1 LSRSTLDGSGPD
13 IGMHH
18 KIKLDFA
25 DAKCPQYINAGAK
38 GLMPMVLTM
47 GLRRSLA
54 LDANAEALVSDG
66 ARLTR
71 RGMVDRVA
79 RLASVL
85 RNLGMRDDDRV
96 AMLAPNGQQYIE
108 FYFGVLWGGGIVV
121 PVNSRFA
128 LAEMIEQVR
137 DAEPFALIVD
147 KTFAEMGEALAQS
160 VPSIKALMVVGETG
174 ASSRNVQS
182 VNYEDALQSVE
193 PMPDALRGE
202 DDIACL
208 FYTGGTT
215 GRSKGVMLSH
225 GNLWA
230 NAMATIAHLGLDD
243 SLVHLHS
250 GPLFHL
256 GAGGRVY
263 ATAVAGGKHVVMSR
277 FTPEQALSTIAR
289 ERVTVATFVPTML
302 AMLLQLSDIHTYDL
316 SSLRLI
322 TYGAS
327 PMPETVLQECLRR
340 LPHVRFAQSYGMTEL
355 SPVATMLGAEHHTL
369 NAPPGR
375 LRSVG
380 RPVYS
385 AEVRIVDPNDR
396 ELPRGEIGEIIVR
409 GPIVMQGY
417 WRKPELTAQTLRGGW
432 MHTGD
437 SGYFDDDGFL
447 FIADRIKDMIIS
459 GGENIY
465 SIEVENAISSHPD
478 VAQCAVIGI
487 PDPRWGEAVHAIVV
501 ARMGADGLTAESII
515 AHCRPIIASYKCPRS
530 VDLRR
535 KLLPQSSVNKIDK
548 VALRE
553 PFWRNRSR
561 QVN

>member
-1 LSRSTLDGSGPD
+1 MT
-13 IGMHH
+13 
-18 KIKLDFA
+18 
-25 DAKCPQYINAGAK
+25 
-38 GLMPMVLTM
+38 LTM

-54 LDANAEALVSDG
+54 LDANAEALVSEE

-71 RGMVDRVA
+71 REMVDRVA
-79 RLASVL
+79 RLAAAL
-85 RNLGMRDDDRV
+85 LDLGMQDGDRV
-96 AMLAPNGQQYIE
+96 AMLAPNGQRYVE

-128 LAEMIEQVR
+128 LTEMIEQVR
-137 DAEPFALIVD
+137 DAEPVVLIVEGAFVD
-147 KTFAEMGEALAQS
+147 IGEELARS
-160 VPSIKALMVVGETG
+160 VPSIKALLIAGKADASRHDARSVG
-174 ASSRNVQS
+174 
-182 VNYEDALQSVE
+182 YEDALHAAK
-193 PMPDALRGE
+193 PAPDAMRRE

-230 NAMATIAHLGLDD
+230 NAMATIAHLHLDD

-263 ATAVAGGKHVVMSR
+263 ATAVAGGKHVVISR

-289 ERVTVATFVPTML
+289 EKVTVATFVPTML
-302 AMLLQLSDIHTYDL
+302 SMLLQLPDLERYDL

-327 PMPETVLQECLRR
+327 PMPEAVLRECMRR
-340 LPHVRFAQSYGMTEL
+340 LPHMRFAQSYGMTEL
-355 SPVATMLGAEHHTL
+355 SPVATMLGTEQHTL

-375 LRSVG
+375 LRSAG

-385 AEVRIVDPNDR
+385 AEVRIVDPSDNDV
-396 ELPRGEIGEIIVR
+396 PRGQVGEIVVR
-409 GPIVMQGY
+409 GPIVMKGY
-417 WRKPELTAQTLRGGW
+417 WRQPELTAQTLRGGW

-437 SGYFDDDGFL
+437 SGYFDDEGFL
-447 FIADRIKDMIIS
+447 FIADRIKYMIIS

-465 SIEVENAISSHPD
+465 SIEVENAICSHPD
-478 VAQCAVIGI
+478 VSQCAVIGI
-487 PDPRWGEAVHAIVV
+487 PDQRWGEAVHAIVV
-501 ARMGADGLTAESII
+501 PRAGVATLSAESIVM
-515 AHCRPIIASYKCPRS
+515 HCRTLIAGYKCPRS
-530 VDLRR
+530 IDLRDEP
-535 KLLPQSSVNKIDK
+535 LALSSVNKVDK
-548 VALRE
+548 AVLRE
-553 PFWRNRSR
+553 PFWKDRTR

>member
-1 LSRSTLDGSGPD
+1 
-13 IGMHH
+13 M
-18 KIKLDFA
+18 
-25 DAKCPQYINAGAK
+25 DAG
-38 GLMPMVLTM
+38 
-47 GLRRSLA
+47 
-54 LDANAEALVSDG
+54 AEALVSDE

-71 RGMVDRVA
+71 HEMVDRVA
-79 RLASVL
+79 RLAAVL
-85 RNLGMRDDDRV
+85 RDLGMQEGDRV
-96 AMLAPNGQQYIE
+96 AMLAPNSHRYIE

-137 DAEPFALIVD
+137 DAEPVALIVD
-147 KTFAEMGEALAQS
+147 DTFVDMGAELANS
-160 VPSIKALMVVGETG
+160 VQSIKALIITG
-174 ASSRNVQS
+174 KADASRCS
-182 VNYEDALQSVE
+182 VRSISYEDALQAMK
-193 PMPDALRGE
+193 PAPDAMRRD

-230 NAMATIAHLGLDD
+230 NAMATIAHLGLND

-263 ATAVAGGKHVVMSR
+263 ATAVAGGKHVVLAR

-302 AMLLQLSDIHTYDL
+302 TMLLQLPDLQTYDL

-327 PMPETVLQECLRR
+327 PMPEAVLQECLRR

-355 SPVATMLGAEHHTL
+355 SPVATMLGAEDHRL
-369 NAPPGR
+369 DAPPGR
-375 LRSVG
+375 LRSAG

-385 AEVRIVDPNDR
+385 AEVRIVDADDR

-409 GPIVMQGY
+409 GPIVMKGY
-417 WRKPELTAQTLRGGW
+417 WRKSELTAQTLRGGW

-447 FIADRIKDMIIS
+447 FIADRMKDMIIS
-459 GGENIY
+459 GGENVY
-465 SIEVENAISSHPD
+465 SIEVENAIRSHPD
-478 VAQCAVIGI
+478 VAECAVIGI

-501 ARMGADGLTAESII
+501 PRAGSDSLTSETII
-515 AHCRPIIASYKCPRS
+515 AHCRPLIAGYKCPRS
-530 VDLRR
+530 IDILEEP
-535 KLLPQSSVNKIDK
+535 LPQSSVNKIDK
-548 VALRE
+548 AALRE
-553 PFWRNRSR
+553 PFWRNLAR

>member
-1 LSRSTLDGSGPD
+1 
-13 IGMHH
+13 
-18 KIKLDFA
+18 
-25 DAKCPQYINAGAK
+25 
-38 GLMPMVLTM
+38 MVLTM

-54 LDANAEALVSDG
+54 LDADAEALVSDE

-71 RGMVDRVA
+71 QEMVDRIA

-85 RNLGMRDDDRV
+85 RNLGMQDDDRV

-108 FYFGVLWGGGIVV
+108 FYFGVLWAGGIVV
-121 PVNSRFA
+121 PVNSRFS

-147 KTFAEMGEALAQS
+147 KTFLEMGEALAQS
-160 VPSIKALMVVGETG
+160 VPSIKALIIIG
-174 ASSRNVQS
+174 AAGTSGRNVRA
-182 VNYEDALQSVE
+182 VNYEDALQSVK
-193 PMPDALRGE
+193 PVPDAMREE

-263 ATAVAGGKHVVMSR
+263 GTAVAGGKHVVLSR

-302 AMLLQLSDIHTYDL
+302 AMLLQLPNIHTYDL

-327 PMPETVLQECLRR
+327 PMPESVLRECLRR

-355 SPVATMLGAEHHTL
+355 SPVATMLGPEHHTL

-375 LRSVG
+375 LRSAG

-385 AEVRIVDPNDR
+385 AEVRIVDPNDK
-396 ELPRGEIGEIIVR
+396 ELPRGEVGEIIVR
-409 GPIVMQGY
+409 GPIVMKGY

-459 GGENIY
+459 GGENVY
-465 SIEVENAISSHPD
+465 SIEVESAISSHPD

-487 PDPRWGEAVHAIVV
+487 PDPRWGETVHAIVV
-501 ARMGADGLTAESII
+501 ARAGADSLTAESII
-515 AHCRPIIASYKCPRS
+515 AHCRPLIAGYKCPRS
-530 VDLRR
+530 VDLRDE
-535 KLLPQSSVNKIDK
+535 LLPQSSVNKIDK
-548 VALRE
+548 AALRE
-553 PFWRNRSR
+553 PFWRNQSR
-561 QVN
+561 QVS

>member
-1 LSRSTLDGSGPD
+1 
-13 IGMHH
+13 
-18 KIKLDFA
+18 
-25 DAKCPQYINAGAK
+25 
-38 GLMPMVLTM
+38 MVLTM

-54 LDANAEALVSDG
+54 LDADAEALVSDE
-66 ARLTR
+66 ARLSR
-71 RGMVDRVA
+71 REMVDRIA

-85 RNLGMRDDDRV
+85 RDLGMQENDRV

-108 FYFGVLWGGGIVV
+108 FYFGVLWGGGIIV

-128 LAEMIEQVR
+128 LTEMIEQVR

-147 KTFAEMGEALAQS
+147 KTFVETAETLAQN
-160 VPSIKALMVVGETG
+160 VPSIKAMMIIGEAG
-174 ASSRNVQS
+174 ASGRTVRS

-193 PMPDALRGE
+193 PVPDAMRGE

-302 AMLLQLSDIHTYDL
+302 AMLLQLPDIHTYDL

-327 PMPETVLQECLRR
+327 PMPEIGIAGMLAALAARQFRSILWDDGVVAGCDDAWRRTSCTECAARPAALRR
-340 LPHVRFAQSYGMTEL
+340 TTGLFRRGTHCRSERQRIAARRDRRDHCARAHRDE
-355 SPVATMLGAEHHTL
+355 
-369 NAPPGR
+369 R
-375 LRSVG
+375 L
-380 RPVYS
+380 
-385 AEVRIVDPNDR
+385 
-396 ELPRGEIGEIIVR
+396 L
-409 GPIVMQGY
+409 
-417 WRKPELTAQTLRGGW
+417 AQTGTYG
-432 MHTGD
+432 
-437 SGYFDDDGFL
+437 
-447 FIADRIKDMIIS
+447 
-459 GGENIY
+459 
-465 SIEVENAISSHPD
+465 
-478 VAQCAVIGI
+478 
-487 PDPRWGEAVHAIVV
+487 PDP
-501 ARMGADGLTAESII
+501 ARRLDA
-515 AHCRPIIASYKCPRS
+515 Y
-530 VDLRR
+530 RR
-535 KLLPQSSVNKIDK
+535 FRI
-548 VALRE
+548 
-553 PFWRNRSR
+553 F
-561 QVN
+561 

>member
-1 LSRSTLDGSGPD
+1 
-13 IGMHH
+13 
-18 KIKLDFA
+18 
-25 DAKCPQYINAGAK
+25 
-38 GLMPMVLTM
+38 MVLTM

-54 LDANAEALVSDG
+54 LDADAEGLVSDE

-71 RGMVDRVA
+71 RTMVDRIA

-85 RNLGMRDDDRV
+85 RNLGMQDDDRV

-108 FYFGVLWGGGIVV
+108 FYFGVLWGGGIIV

-128 LAEMIEQVR
+128 LAEMTEQVR

-147 KTFAEMGEALAQS
+147 KTFVEMGEALVQS

-174 ASSRNVQS
+174 ASNHRVRS
-182 VNYEDALQSVE
+182 VNYEDALQSVKGV
-193 PMPDALRGE
+193 PDAMRGE
-202 DDIACL
+202 EDIACL

-302 AMLLQLSDIHTYDL
+302 AMLLQVKDIHTYDL

-340 LPHVRFAQSYGMTEL
+340 LPHIRFAQSYGMTEL
-355 SPVATMLGAEHHTL
+355 SPVATMLGTEHHTL
-369 NAPPGR
+369 YAPPGR
-375 LRSVG
+375 LRSAG

-396 ELPRGEIGEIIVR
+396 ELPRGEIGEIVVS
-409 GPIVMQGY
+409 GPIVMKGY
-417 WRKPELTAQTLRGGW
+417 WRQPELTAQTLRGGW

-437 SGYFDDDGFL
+437 SGYFDNDGFL
-447 FIADRIKDMIIS
+447 FVADRIKDMIIS
-459 GGENIY
+459 GGENVY

-501 ARMGADGLTAESII
+501 ARAGADGLTAESVI
-515 AHCRPIIASYKCPRS
+515 AHCRPLIAGYKCPRS
-530 VDLRR
+530 VELRR
-535 KLLPQSSVNKIDK
+535 ELLPQSSVNKIDK
-548 VALRE
+548 AALRE

>member
-1 LSRSTLDGSGPD
+1 
-13 IGMHH
+13 
-18 KIKLDFA
+18 
-25 DAKCPQYINAGAK
+25 
-38 GLMPMVLTM
+38 
-47 GLRRSLA
+47 
-54 LDANAEALVSDG
+54 
-66 ARLTR
+66 
-71 RGMVDRVA
+71 
-79 RLASVL
+79 
-85 RNLGMRDDDRV
+85 
-96 AMLAPNGQQYIE
+96 
-108 FYFGVLWGGGIVV
+108 V

-147 KTFAEMGEALAQS
+147 KTFAEMGDALAQS
-160 VPSIKALMVVGETG
+160 VPSIRALMVVGETG

-193 PMPDALRGE
+193 PVPDALRGE

-208 FYTGGTT
+208 FYTA
-215 GRSKGVMLSH
+215 GRPAAPRSDAQPRQSVGQRD
-225 GNLWA
+225 GNDRASWSRRQPGASALRTA
-230 NAMATIAHLGLDD
+230 
-243 SLVHLHS
+243 
-250 GPLFHL
+250 FHL

-277 FTPEQALSTIAR
+277 FTPEQALSTIAS

-302 AMLLQLSDIHTYDL
+302 AMLLQLPDIHTYDL

-375 LRSVG
+375 LRSAG

-409 GPIVMQGY
+409 GP
-417 WRKPELTAQTLRGGW
+417 
-432 MHTGD
+432 
-437 SGYFDDDGFL
+437 S
-447 FIADRIKDMIIS
+447 
-459 GGENIY
+459 
-465 SIEVENAISSHPD
+465 
-478 VAQCAVIGI
+478 
-487 PDPRWGEAVHAIVV
+487 
-501 ARMGADGLTAESII
+501 
-515 AHCRPIIASYKCPRS
+515 
-530 VDLRR
+530 
-535 KLLPQSSVNKIDK
+535 
-548 VALRE
+548 
-553 PFWRNRSR
+553 
-561 QVN
+561 

>member
-1 LSRSTLDGSGPD
+1 
-13 IGMHH
+13 
-18 KIKLDFA
+18 
-25 DAKCPQYINAGAK
+25 
-38 GLMPMVLTM
+38 MVLTM

-54 LDANAEALVSDG
+54 LDAEAEALVSDES
-66 ARLTR
+66 RLSSR
-71 RGMVDRVA
+71 EMVDRIA

-85 RNLGMRDDDRV
+85 RDLGMQDDDRV
-96 AMLAPNGQQYIE
+96 AMLAPNGQYYIE

-128 LAEMIEQVR
+128 LAEMIEQVG
-137 DAEPFALIVD
+137 DAEPCALIVD
-147 KTFAEMGEALAQS
+147 KTFVEMGEALAQS
-160 VPSIKALMVVGETG
+160 VPSIKALIIVGKTG
-174 ASSRNVQS
+174 ASSRSIRS
-182 VNYEDALQSVE
+182 VSYEDAIQAAK
-193 PMPDALRGE
+193 PAPDAMRGE

-263 ATAVAGGKHVVMSR
+263 ATAVTGGKHVVMSR

-302 AMLLQLSDIHTYDL
+302 AMLAQLPDIHTYDL

-327 PMPETVLQECLRR
+327 PMPEAVLQKCLRR

-355 SPVATMLGAEHHTL
+355 SPVATMLGAEHHAP

-375 LRSVG
+375 LRSAG

-409 GPIVMQGY
+409 GPIVMKGY

-437 SGYFDDDGFL
+437 SGYLDDDGFL

-487 PDPRWGEAVHAIVV
+487 PDKRWGEAVHAIVV
-501 ARMGADGLTAESII
+501 PRTGADGLTAESII
-515 AHCRPIIASYKCPRS
+515 AHCRPLIAGYKCPRS
-530 VDLRR
+530 IDLRHE
-535 KLLPQSSVNKIDK
+535 LLPQSSVNKIDK
-548 VALRE
+548 AVLRE
-553 PFWRNRSR
+553 PFWKNQSR

>member
-1 LSRSTLDGSGPD
+1 
-13 IGMHH
+13 
-18 KIKLDFA
+18 
-25 DAKCPQYINAGAK
+25 
-38 GLMPMVLTM
+38 MPMVLTM

-54 LDANAEALVSDG
+54 LDADAEALVSDE

-71 RGMVDRVA
+71 REMVDRIA

-85 RNLGMRDDDRV
+85 RNLGMQDDDRV
-96 AMLAPNGQQYIE
+96 AMLAPNGQHYIE

-147 KTFAEMGEALAQS
+147 KTLVEKGEALAQS
-160 VPSIKALMVVGETG
+160 VPSIKALMIVGEAG

-193 PMPDALRGE
+193 PVPDVLRGE
-202 DDIACL
+202 HDIACL

-230 NAMATIAHLGLDD
+230 NAMATIAHLGLDG
-243 SLVHLHS
+243 SLVHPHS

-302 AMLLQLSDIHTYDL
+302 AMLLQLPDIHTYDL

-327 PMPETVLQECLRR
+327 PMPETVLRECLRR

-375 LRSVG
+375 LRSAG

-396 ELPRGEIGEIIVR
+396 ELPPGEIGEIIVR
-409 GPIVMQGY
+409 GPIVMKGY

-459 GGENIY
+459 GGENVY

-501 ARMGADGLTAESII
+501 AHTGADGLTAESII
-515 AHCRPIIASYKCPRS
+515 AHCRPIIAGYKCPRS

-535 KLLPQSSVNKIDK
+535 ELLPQSSVNKIDK
-548 VALRE
+548 AALRE

>member
-1 LSRSTLDGSGPD
+1 MT
-13 IGMHH
+13 
-18 KIKLDFA
+18 
-25 DAKCPQYINAGAK
+25 
-38 GLMPMVLTM
+38 LTM

-54 LDANAEALVSDG
+54 MDAGAEALVSDE
-66 ARLTR
+66 ARLTHHE
-71 RGMVDRVA
+71 MVDRVA
-79 RLASVL
+79 CLAAVL
-85 RNLGMRDDDRV
+85 RDLGMQEGDRV
-96 AMLAPNGQQYIE
+96 AMLAPNSHRYIE

-137 DAEPFALIVD
+137 NAEPVALIVD
-147 KTFAEMGEALAQS
+147 DTFVDMGVELANS
-160 VPSIKALMVVGETG
+160 VQSIKALITTG
-174 ASSRNVQS
+174 KADASRCS
-182 VNYEDALQSVE
+182 VRFIRYEDALQAMK
-193 PMPDALRGE
+193 PAPDAMRRD

-208 FYTGGTT
+208 FYTGG
-215 GRSKGVMLSH
+215 
-225 GNLWA
+225 
-230 NAMATIAHLGLDD
+230 IAHLGLND

-263 ATAVAGGKHVVMSR
+263 ATAVVGGKHVVIAR

-302 AMLLQLSDIHTYDL
+302 TMLLQLPDLQTYDL

-327 PMPETVLQECLRR
+327 PMPEPVLQECLRR

-355 SPVATMLGAEHHTL
+355 SPVATMLGAEDHRL
-369 NAPPGR
+369 DAPPGR
-375 LRSVG
+375 LRSAG

-385 AEVRIVDPNDR
+385 AEVRIVDADDR
-396 ELPRGEIGEIIVR
+396 ELPHGEIGEIIVR
-409 GPIVMQGY
+409 GPIVMKGY

-459 GGENIY
+459 GGENVY
-465 SIEVENAISSHPD
+465 SIEVENAICSHPD

-501 ARMGADGLTAESII
+501 PRAGSDSLTSETII
-515 AHCRPIIASYKCPRS
+515 AHCRPLIAGYKCPRS
-530 VDLRR
+530 IDIREEP
-535 KLLPQSSVNKIDK
+535 LPQSSVNKIDK
-548 VALRE
+548 AALRE
-553 PFWRNRSR
+553 PFWRNLAR

>member
-13 IGMHH
+13 IGMRH

-25 DAKCPQYINAGAK
+25 GAKCPQYINAGAK

-66 ARLTR
+66 VRLTR
-71 RGMVDRVA
+71 RGMVGRVA

-85 RNLGMRDDDRV
+85 RNLGMQDDDRV

-147 KTFAEMGEALAQS
+147 KTFAEMGDALAQS

-193 PMPDALRGE
+193 PVPDALRGE

-302 AMLLQLSDIHTYDL
+302 AMLLQLPDIHTYDL

-375 LRSVG
+375 LRSAG

-515 AHCRPIIASYKCPRS
+515 AHCRPIIAGYKCPRS

-535 KLLPQSSVNKIDK
+535 ELLPQSSVNKIDK
-548 VALRE
+548 AALRE